1 MLDTVRE
8 SETPEGVS
16 LRLRAA
22 GPLPRAQAWT
32 IDLIVRLVI
41 LAVAMIPLSLLGTG
55 GRGLTMLL
63 MFALMWAYWVACE
76 LWLAGQSL
84 GKRALGLRVVNVD
97 GTPVTWLPS
106 VTRNLLRVVDA
117 LPGVYG
123 VGLASTLVDPHA
135 RRLGDIVA
143 GTLVVHAKELPI
155 GHRVPVAPALSLP
168 VPLAPDEQAVLV
180 DFAERAGQLTVQRQE
195 ELANVL
201 EPLTGCRDTPAV
213 ARLLGYA
220 NGLLGRS
227 P

>member
-8 SETPEGVS
+8 IETPEGVS

-32 IDLIVRLVI
+32 IDLVVRLVV
-41 LAVAMIPLSLLGTG
+41 LAVAMMPLSLFGIG
-55 GRGLTMLL
+55 GRGLAMLL
-63 MFALMWAYWVACE
+63 MFALTWAYWVVCE
-76 LWLAGQSL
+76 LWLDGQSL
-84 GKRALGLRVVNVD
+84 GKKALGLRVVNAD

-123 VGLASTLVDPHA
+123 VGLASTLIDAHA

-143 GTLVVHAKELPI
+143 GTLVVHVKEWAA
-155 GHRVPVAPALSLP
+155 GQQVPAAPALPLP
-168 VPLAPDEQAVLV
+168 LPLAAEEQAVLV
-180 DFAERAGQLTVQRQE
+180 DYAERAGQLTLSRQE
-195 ELANVL
+195 ELANLL
-201 EPLTGCRDTPAV
+201 EPLTGCRDTAAV
-213 ARLLGYA
+213 SRLLGYA
-220 NGLLGRS
+220 NGLLGR

>member
-8 SETPEGVS
+8 IETPEGVS
-16 LRLRAA
+16 LRLRTA
-22 GPLPRAQAWT
+22 GPLPRAQAWM
-32 IDLIVRLVI
+32 IDTVLRLVI
-41 LAVAMIPLSLLGTG
+41 LTVAMIPLPLVGTG
-55 GRGLTMLL
+55 GRGLAMLL
-63 MFALMWAYWVACE
+63 MFALLWAYWVACE
-76 LWLAGQSL
+76 LWLDGQSL
-84 GKRALGLRVVNVD
+84 GKRALGLRVVNAD

-117 LPGVYG
+117 VPGVYG
-123 VGLASTLVDPHA
+123 VGLASTLADPYA

-155 GHRVPVAPALSLP
+155 GQQVPAAPALPLP
-168 VPLAPDEQAVLV
+168 VPLAPDEQAALV

-195 ELANVL
+195 ELANLL
-201 EPLTGCRDTPAV
+201 EPLTGSRDTTAV

-220 NGLLGRS
+220 NGLLGR